1 MIKPFLEISIERT
14 LEEEISYLEMLKKIG
29 KAFKILYKKDT
40 EIVDLGDKSYLRVNF
55 ESRSDFEK
63 IYERS
68 FAFYV
73 FIFENFI
80 DNNIEFQSIFQE
92 NMGDIDNSVENYLV
106 LRYKT
111 NCINPI
117 RQYLGFTTRVNKI
130 FGAKV
135 INEELYDG
143 YIRFLQRKED
153 FETLLTP
160 GDIREGWEEFFK
172 IKKIDLDHS
181 QIKEFFKVIEKW
193 EELF

>member
-14 LEEEISYLEMLKKIG
+14 LEEELSKLEMLKKIG
-29 KAFKILYKKDT
+29 KAFKLLYKKDP
-40 EIVDLGDKSYLRVNF
+40 EIVDLGDKSFIRINF
-55 ESRSDFEK
+55 ESKNDFEK
-63 IYERS
+63 IYEKS
-68 FAFYV
+68 FSFYV

-80 DNNIEFQSIFQE
+80 DNNLEFQSIFHE
-92 NMGDIDNSVENYLV
+92 KGGNLDNSIENYLV

-111 NCINPI
+111 NTINPI
-117 RQYLGFTTRVNKI
+117 KHYFGFTTKVNKI
-130 FGAKV
+130 FGAEV
-135 INEELYDG
+135 INEELHDG
-143 YIRFLQRKED
+143 YLRFLQTKED

-172 IKKIDLDHS
+172 IKKIDLDHP

>member
-14 LEEEISYLEMLKKIG
+14 LEEELSNLEILKKIG
-29 KAFKILYKKDT
+29 KAFKLLYKKNP
-40 EIVDLGDKSYLRVNF
+40 EIIDLGVKSYLRINF
-55 ESRSDFEK
+55 HTRSDFEK

-68 FAFYV
+68 FSFYV
-73 FIFENFI
+73 FIFENFV
-80 DNNIEFQSIFQE
+80 DNNLEFQSIFQE
-92 NMGDIDNSVENYLV
+92 NTGNVDNSDENYLV

-143 YIRFLQRKED
+143 YLRFLQRKED

-172 IKKIDLDHS
+172 IKKIDLNHP
-181 QIKEFFKVIEKW
+181 QIKEFFNVVKKW